1 MFVYDKLWQF
11 MATTDPATGKRHKLT
26 ELYDDP
32 TNPDRHEPIGI
43 SKPTIDRMRRGEA
56 VSLETIDKICGRLG
70 LQPGDM
76 MEWRP
81 GDQPAY
87 QRPDRIEE

>member
-1 MFVYDKLWQF
+1 MFVYVKLWQF
-11 MATTDPATGKRHKLT
+11 MATTDPGTGKRHKLA

-56 VSLETIDKICGRLG
+56 VSMETIDKICGRLG

-76 MEWRP
+76 LEWLP
-81 GDQPAY
+81 GEQPEY